1 MGPTRIPSGWGDSSL
16 RALSV
21 YLNRRHHA
29 LVLVREDVAVVD
41 EPADDRR
48 IREGYY
54 DLHLASDG
62 HVDDVAVVVGR
73 LRNAVDLGELVGPLV
88 NVKGVQLVRLVADR
102 PLLDGAELDADVG
115 PVHVELFA
123 VNEERIA
130 VPRLG
135 VHDRTP
141 VGDLLAEIL
150 DWKQCPPRRQSDR
163 RRR

>member
-1 MGPTRIPSGWGDSSL
+1 MGPFRIHTGWGDS
-16 RALSV
+16 RLSV
-21 YLNRRHHA
+21 YLKGRHHA
-29 LVLVREDVAVVD
+29 LVLVREDVTVVN

-48 IREGYY
+48 IRERDY

-62 HVDDVAVVVGR
+62 HVDDVAMVVDR
-73 LRNAVDLGELVGPLV
+73 LRNTVNLNELVGPLV

-123 VNEERIA
+123 VNEQRIA
-130 VPRLG
+130 ILRLG

-141 VGDLLAEIL
+141 VGDLLAEII
-150 DWKQCPPRRQSDR
+150 DWKQY
-163 RRR
+163 